1 VVTGIRTIAG
11 MGRRRNASRRSPA
24 RGVAPRHESPPQPS
38 TSGSGDSEAGSA
50 PWGES
55 ATQARRHAASRCG
68 WCGGPITVKA
78 TGRLPKWC
86 SPSCRQRAW
95 EQSRAAASGLS
106 AVRVVERRV
115 EVAKPATA
123 GRKDWPR
130 LLGGLSSQ
138 LDDGRIYDRDLLAL
152 SAALTTVLDAFGR
165 RCGRDRGQL
174 AQMPLHHRK
183 G

>member
-1 VVTGIRTIAG
+1 MDRA
-11 MGRRRNASRRSPA
+11 RRASRRSRS
-24 RGVAPRHESPPQPS
+24 RGRATKPQPPRQRS
-38 TSGSGDSEAGSA
+38 ASPSAEPDAGSR
-50 PWGES
+50 PTES
-55 ATQARRHAASRCG
+55 AAQVRRHAASSCG

-86 SPSCRQRAW
+86 SSSCRQRAW
-95 EQSRAAASGLS
+95 EQARAAASGLS

-115 EVAKPATA
+115 EVAKPAAA

-130 LLGGLSSQ
+130 LLGELARQ

-152 SAALTTVLDAFGR
+152 SAALTTVLDAFNR
-165 RCGRDRGQL
+165 RCGRDRGRL
-174 AQMPLHHRK
+174 AQTPLHHRK

>member
-1 VVTGIRTIAG
+1 
-11 MGRRRNASRRSPA
+11 M
-24 RGVAPRHESPPQPS
+24 
-38 TSGSGDSEAGSA
+38 
-50 PWGES
+50 
-55 ATQARRHAASRCG
+55 CG
-68 WCGGPITVKA
+68 WCGGPISVKA

-86 SPSCRQRAW
+86 SRSCRQRAW

-130 LLGGLSSQ
+130 LLGDLSSQ

-152 SAALTTVLDAFGR
+152 SAALTTVLDAFNR
-165 RCGRDRGQL
+165 RCGPDRGQL
-174 AQMPLHHRK
+174 AQTPLQHRK